1 CPFWLFD
8 LPPPRLTRDCLL
20 RGIFTDCAEQYF
32 WQDYPSGFGKGAWPW
47 FIQPATLMNYSSG
60 MRANMLSFLV
70 RYQQVLLL
78 ARYF

>member
-1 CPFWLFD
+1 
-8 LPPPRLTRDCLL
+8 
-20 RGIFTDCAEQYF
+20 
-32 WQDYPSGFGKGAWPW
+32 
-47 FIQPATLMNYSSG
+47 MNYSSG